1 MSRKNHAEIVFIL
14 DRSGSMISIKDDAIG
29 GFNAFV
35 DSQKKVAGTANITLV
50 LFDHE
55 YEKVYDAKDINSVE
69 LLTEKTFIPRGNTAL
84 LDAIGR
90 SINEVGAKLNALKED
105 ERAEKVI
112 VCIITDGAE
121 NASKEF
127 TNEKIKEMIE
137 HQKSKYN
144 WEFAYLGANQDA
156 FATASM
162 YGISRGMTSNFAANA
177 AGTKGA
183 YACLSNLAV
192 NYRTSN

>member
-1 MSRKNHAEIVFIL
+1 MSRKNHAEIVFVL
-14 DRSGSMISIKDDAIG
+14 DRSGSMSSIKDDAIG

-35 DSQKKVAGTANITLV
+35 DAQKKVAGTADITLV

-55 YEKVYDAKDINSVE
+55 YQKVYDAKDINSVE
-69 LLTEKTFIPRGNTAL
+69 LLTDKTYIPRGNTAL

-144 WEFAYLGANQDA
+144 WEFAYLGANQDS

-162 YGISRGMTSNFAANA
+162 YGISKGMTSNFAADTD
-177 AGTKGA
+177 GTRGA
-183 YACLSNLAV
+183 YACLSNLTA

>member
-14 DRSGSMISIKDDAIG
+14 DRSGSMQSIQTDAIG
-29 GFNAFV
+29 GFNAFIE
-35 DSQKKVAGTANITLV
+35 SQKKVAGTADITLV

-55 YEKVYDAKDINSVE
+55 YQKVYDAKDINSVE
-69 LLTEKTFIPRGNTAL
+69 LLTDKTYIPRGNTAL

-90 SINEVGAKLNALKED
+90 SINEAGAKLNALKED
-105 ERAEKVI
+105 ERAEKVM
-112 VCIITDGAE
+112 VCILTDGAE

-127 TNEKIKEMIE
+127 TNQKIKEMIE
-137 HQKSKYN
+137 HQRSKYN

-162 YGISRGMTSNFAANA
+162 YGITRGMTSNFIPDAG
-177 AGTKGA
+177 GTKMA
-183 YACLSNLAV
+183 YACLDTMATKYRSSN
-192 NYRTSN
+192 